1 MCGFTGWFDP
11 SPASQSVLEQMTA
24 SLAHRGPDAEGFF
37 YQPPIALGHRR
48 LSIVDLAH
56 SHQPMV
62 FGSYS
67 LAYNGEVYN
76 FRELRQELAALGH
89 QFQTNGDTEVVL
101 HALIEW
107 RESAFPRLQGMFAL
121 AFWNGASLLLA
132 RDHLGVKP
140 LYFSHQ
146 NDKLFFASEIK
157 ALLIHPAIS
166 RDINLDALGLYLEC
180 QYIPAPYSIFKHI
193 EKLPPAHYLKFEAG
207 QKTCHR
213 YWIPSY
219 LPKHTFDE
227 ETAINTLAAHLRRSV
242 QSMLIADVPI
252 GVFVSGGIDSS
263 LIATLAQEVSGEK
276 ATLFSLC
283 LGEEAY
289 AAHLRAHLG
298 ANYHPLSITPA
309 DMVSALD
316 DLFDEP
322 LGDQAA
328 LPTLLLSKLT
338 RKHVKVVLTG
348 EGADEIFGGYSNYVK
363 RLQEAPLAASY
374 GTWPFQRLYP
384 YLPMKLRKSRL
395 CKAMGRPLSRR
406 YATIPNLFD
415 RETHRSILTFPT
427 TTSLEDLAEPHF
439 HACDSDEYLDKM
451 LHIDQNLWLAD
462 DLLTKVDRATMTHSI
477 EARVPYL
484 DHHLVEFSARL
495 PAHFKIHGAERKY
508 LIRRVAEKC
517 HVPQEIIH
525 RSKQGFVLPLHTW
538 MAGPLKPWINDAFLT
553 LGERGLFRGRFFHKN
568 HHGTR
573 LFALLSLE
581 LWLRK
586 FAPDFRV

>member
-76 FRELRQELAALGH
+76 FRELRKELEALGH

-107 RESAFPRLQGMFAL
+107 KESALPRLQGMFAL
-121 AFWNGASLLLA
+121 AFWGGASLLLA

-140 LYFSHQ
+140 LYFCHQ

-193 EKLPPAHYLKFEAG
+193 EKLPPAHYLKFESG

-213 YWIPSY
+213 YWTPSY
-219 LPKHTFDE
+219 LPKHAFDE
-227 ETAINTLAAHLRRSV
+227 ETTINTLAAHLRRSV

-289 AAHLRAHLG
+289 AAHLAAHLG
-298 ANYHPLSITPA
+298 AIYHPLSITPA

-363 RLQEAPLAASY
+363 RLQEAPLANRY
-374 GTWPFQRLYP
+374 GTRAFQRLYP

-415 RETHRSILTFPT
+415 LETHRSILTFPT

-495 PAHFKIHGAERKY
+495 PTHFKIRGAERKV
-508 LIRRVAEKC
+508 LLRRVAEKC
-517 HVPQEIIH
+517 HVPKEIIH

-553 LGERGLFRGRFFHKN
+553 LGERGLFRGRFLHKN

-586 FAPDFRV
+586 HAPGFRV